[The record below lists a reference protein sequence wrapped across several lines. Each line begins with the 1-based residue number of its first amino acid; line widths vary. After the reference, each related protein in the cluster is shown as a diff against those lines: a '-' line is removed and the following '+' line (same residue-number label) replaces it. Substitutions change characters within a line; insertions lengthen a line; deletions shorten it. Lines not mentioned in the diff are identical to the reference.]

1 MVKGWVR
8 GYIMKILLMIFCI
21 QIVYVSLLTMRTI
34 LTLKGQR
41 YQAAAISLVEVL
53 IYITGLN
60 LVLKNLDDPK
70 NLIVYCIGYALG
82 ILVGSKIEELL
93 ALGYVTVQIITER
106 EDCQLADILRD
117 RGFGVTCWFAEG
129 RDASRL
135 VLTVLA
141 KRKYERDLFKIV
153 EESSDKAFIISHEP
167 KHFRGGFWVKQ
178 LQQE

>member
-70 NLIVYCIGYALG
+70 NLIVYCIGYA
-82 ILVGSKIEELL
+82 
-93 ALGYVTVQIITER
+93 
-106 EDCQLADILRD
+106 
-117 RGFGVTCWFAEG
+117 
-129 RDASRL
+129 
-135 VLTVLA
+135 
-141 KRKYERDLFKIV
+141 
-153 EESSDKAFIISHEP
+153 
-167 KHFRGGFWVKQ
+167 
-178 LQQE
+178 